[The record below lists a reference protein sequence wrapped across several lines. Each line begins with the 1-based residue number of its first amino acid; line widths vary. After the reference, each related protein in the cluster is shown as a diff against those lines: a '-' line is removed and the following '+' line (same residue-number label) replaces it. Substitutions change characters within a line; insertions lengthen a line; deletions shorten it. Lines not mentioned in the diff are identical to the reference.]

1 MSAILDYAGMIERR
15 EVIAG
20 RWIKKV
26 IRMLVADMEDPRYI
40 FDTTEA
46 DKRMAFEEKFC
57 LQSKA
62 PYYMQPIRLVP
73 WERAWWEAI
82 YSFKMADT
90 GRRRFTY
97 GLLEIARK
105 NGKSSLFAAD
115 GDYDLFCGKGGSD
128 ICCASND
135 DKQAKVIWKEIA
147 GMRSRL
153 DRKNALTR
161 KNISELRNETRN
173 ITIFR
178 MSAKSENKDGQNITK
193 TLLDESH
200 DIAEENGQSE
210 LAEACN
216 RSMSSQ
222 DEPLFLN
229 CTTQGFNRGCYLDK
243 QLEYAKAVLSGEID
257 DIHLLP
263 FLFEQDSEAEVWQ
276 DEASWEKSN
285 PSLRYGIKKIDWL
298 RNEVERAKHDQATR
312 IHLLTKDFN
321 IPQASGQS
329 WLMLADY
336 VYPTEPID
344 LKAFKGSFILGA
356 VDLSAT
362 TDLSN
367 AKALL
372 MRSGDQTKYVLSHYW
387 IPESK
392 LTASDDKEAGA
403 KYVEWARA
411 GLLTVCEGT
420 EVDISQ
426 VADWF
431 YTLLTEHGLKP
442 YVIGYD
448 QRYAKVFTDRCE
460 EYSFETRMLAQ
471 GRHLSNA
478 MKLTEADLKSRR
490 INYGGN
496 EMDAWSIGNTC
507 CDVDN
512 FGLIQPRKAP
522 GQPSRRID
530 GGVTLIMLEEMYRQY
545 KNEFLKII
553 N

>member
-15 EVIAG
+15 EVVAG

-115 GDYDLFCGKGGSD
+115 GNYDLFCGKGGSD

-431 YTLLTEHGLKP
+431 YQLLTEHGLKP